1 MTLSLRHLV
10 VIITLLLQSF
20 VYAQWTGKISG
31 YVKDA
36 KTDEP
41 LVGVSVALEGTTL
54 ATITDIKGYYK
65 IEQVPTK
72 SYTVFASY
80 LGYKTLYKYDVIIT

>member
-10 VIITLLLQSF
+10 VVALLLQSF
-20 VYAQWTGKISG
+20 VYAQSTGKISG

-54 ATITDIKGYYK
+54 ATITDIKEIGR
-65 IEQVPTK
+65 
-72 SYTVFASY
+72 ASCRER
-80 LGYKTLYKYDVIIT
+80 V